1 MRWLNSITDAMNT
14 NLRKLWEMVR
24 DREAW
29 YAAGHG
35 VAKSWTRL
43 GDGTT
48 TFLKRW
54 EPHHITCLLRN
65 VYANQ
70 EATVGTGH
78 GTMDWFKIGKGVYV
92 KAVYGHP
99 DYLTYM
105 QSTSCKM
112 PGWMK
117 HRLES
122 RLPGEISITL
132 DMQMI
137 RLKWQKVKR
146 N

>member
-1 MRWLNSITDAMNT
+1 M
-14 NLRKLWEMVR
+14 

-78 GTMDWFKIGKGVYV
+78 GTKDWFKSGKGVYV

-105 QSTSCKM
+105 QRTSCKM

>member
-1 MRWLNSITDAMNT
+1 MRWLDSITDAMNM
-14 NLRKLWEMVR
+14 NLHKLWEMVR